1 MGSQTLEILRQGFW
15 ASLTG
20 GWFFDPHQD
29 IFCNTFHM
37 YLWLILL
44 LTPFVLYLT
53 CESTSLPMIFY
64 SLIICLVFFFIKVI
78 NYKLHK
84 LFDGEELLDNKN
96 IIKKLDGNAE
106 IIELD
111 VFSAGEKNANSDV
124 EFSNVS
130 LKKEIEDIL
139 GQDISNDKD
148 CKTLSTLS
156 LHDIASNSLLD
167 DQHAN
172 EITVD
177 FHHPKFVE
185 TNIHEKNT
193 EVEYEDIKGSDYL
206 TIIKESEDQPTQ
218 STTVEIL
225 KECEMKISSENNPI
239 QIDNLTVKKSFSF
252 SRDVAVCACCSNSS
266 WGDSVCAEVRES
278 SLKYFESEKEKL
290 PTSEKEL
297 EVKSENTLP
306 TLLKNIE
313 TDLSNDK
320 TVSMPALE
328 VKEDI
333 GNSRRFKGYNVYAES
348 VRSKTAQGIWFS
360 LPEIENSSIE
370 NISLLNCE
378 AADLKSD
385 KFSAIVEDSN
395 SSGHLDHKKCE
406 AESGIDLEAFD
417 KPFCRVPRR
426 SVCYAYNS
434 SNSFHRR
441 RSNAFS
447 DRSLSR
453 LHSQVSFQTPDNS
466 ENTLEEVGTNSK
478 GKYVAMS
485 HEDTSSGA
493 VHCFRDEFGN
503 WYSYTFGDDTA
514 SGGLQEIFS
523 TEDLPTDGPSSPIQA
538 SLRERAKQ
546 QERTRALESSQP
558 STTIEASEN
567 GATTSCAL
575 PDIVPDVTY
584 SWEGFRSQ
592 LHAGL
597 PSIKTDITKP
607 LVNKYY
613 MLPVIGNFS
622 LKVSFDRLQLLAIFD
637 RNKNIMQITTSVLL
651 ATLVAAL
658 GYLLI
663 TRNYF
668 YDFWL
673 FVICFV
679 IAKCQFSLLKSV
691 QPDSASPVHGH
702 NAAIA
707 FNRAI
712 YFCLVAILIIV
723 ADEASMISPNSI
735 TLYHM
740 SLYSKATLEFSRDL
754 LLGFLLAFPLVF
766 LLGLL
771 PQFNTFI
778 MHILEQLDM
787 HVFGGS
793 AHTSLQASFF
803 SMCRNLFFA
812 VFLSCFCYFPLEFT
826 PQGTPRG
833 QNVLFSF
840 FTGLLVAVSY
850 HLSRST
856 SNPEVLLK
864 LLKKKICLKEDP
876 NNPLETYDPLPEK
889 LMHTVTTRLIHDSI
903 ACFLV
908 IFIVFAVHLSTV
920 FTSLKDLIYFLYTI
934 TGGLGILLHYLLP
947 QLRKQLPWL
956 ILSSPVLKSYEYS
969 LFECQEHS
977 RIMWFEKVYVWFVII
992 EKNILYPLICM
1003 SAMTIFADELAD
1015 KFGSILASAIIT
1027 ITSMKLLRSAFSN
1040 TVHQHVVLIWTVLF
1054 FGYDYYGY
1062 SETFLIDYFIMAI
1075 FVEKMLE
1082 LHLKFKFIMTYTAP
1096 WQMAWGSA
1104 FHAFAQPFSVPHCG
1118 MLFIQSIVST
1128 FFSAPLNPFL
1138 GSAIF
1143 ITSYMRPVKFWEKD
1157 YNTKRVDHSNT
1168 RFSMQIDSNPGSD
1181 DNNLNSIFYEHLTRS
1196 LQNSLCGDLL
1206 LGRWGK
1212 FASGDCFIMASYN
1225 LNALVHIIEV
1235 GNGFVTFQLRGL
1247 EFRGTYCQQREVEA
1261 ITEDVDDDKG
1271 FCCFQP
1277 GHAANMLS
1285 LNSCFSQHWL
1295 AWEVAQS
1302 KYIVEG
1308 YSVNDNTAST
1318 MFQLFDL
1325 RKVFVTYYV
1334 TSIIFYCIRNKKL
1347 KQWLSDSSLM
1357 GQLNDLKSADF
1368 VDLDAIF
1375 RPVTDK
1381 DYDLTSGGIT
1391 RERFLQNYHEWIKC
1405 CNEKRVNDKVEEDGA
1420 ESNLVTLCFALSLLG
1435 RRLLSTASNNQWN
1448 ASLKSFLHGLH
1459 SLFKGDFRVT
1469 AIKDEWIFSDSDL
1482 ALLRSVVAPAVRM
1495 ALKLHQDHFT
1505 CIDEYEND
1513 KVMYDAISQH
1523 EENFVI
1529 CHEGNPEWRQAV
1541 LQNRSNLLALRYV
1554 MDDGN
1559 DDYKIIML
1567 VKRCL
1572 NFRVIKVNKECVR
1585 GLWAGQLQELIFL
1598 RNRNPERGSI
1608 QNAKQA
1614 LRNMINSSCD
1624 QPIGYPIYVSPLT
1637 TSYADTNPFFCKIS
1651 VGNLNTKTI
1660 KSFFERIYR
1669 GIINQYAGHCHRSG
1683 GESDEDMT
1691 FQDQDGKASTSR
1703 VVKAGRSNRLNHRSS
1718 SYTSI
1723 PTSSNEGGS
1732 GSMTEDLRLSNVKG
1746 KARLV
1751 DITCVTAA
1759 LSSKAKRDLLWP
1771 NMQWMLEVNRW
1782 DGWYP
1787 HKNMIGDILYYWE
1800 PNSSDP
1806 ERRCNID
1813 KKIYLL
1819 RIENYIVPVTEDG
1832 IVLLSDNLLEV
1843 KL

>member
-37 YLWLILL
+37 YLWLTLL

-53 CESTSLPMIFY
+53 SESTSLPMIFY
-64 SLIICLVFFFIKVI
+64 SLIICLLFLLIKVI

-84 LFDGEELLDNKN
+84 LFDGEELLDNKK

-111 VFSAGEKNANSDV
+111 VFSTGEKNANSDV

-139 GQDISNDKD
+139 GQDI
-148 CKTLSTLS
+148 KTLSTLS

-167 DQHAN
+167 DQHAK

-185 TNIHEKNT
+185 TNTHEKNA
-193 EVEYEDIKGSDYL
+193 EVEYEDTKGSEYI
-206 TIIKESEDQPTQ
+206 TILKESEDQPSQ

-225 KECEMKISSENNPI
+225 KECEMKETLENNPI

-252 SRDVAVCACCSNSS
+252 NRDVAVCACCSNSS

-278 SLKYFESEKEKL
+278 SLKYFESEKEKS
-290 PTSEKEL
+290 PASEKEL

-348 VRSKTAQGIWFS
+348 VRSKTAQGTWFS

-370 NISLLNCE
+370 NISLLNCD

-385 KFSAIVEDSN
+385 KFSAIVEDTN

-426 SVCYAYNS
+426 SVCYAFNS
-434 SNSFHRR
+434 TNSFHRR

-546 QERTRALESSQP
+546 QERTRVLESIQP
-558 STTIEASEN
+558 LTTIEASEN

-575 PDIVPDVTY
+575 PDILPDVTY

-597 PSIKTDITKP
+597 PSVKTDITKP
-607 LVNKYY
+607 QMNKYY

-637 RNKNIMQITTSVLL
+637 RNKNLMQITTSVLL

-723 ADEASMISPNSI
+723 ADEASIFSPNSI

-740 SLYSKATLEFSRDL
+740 SLYSKTTLEFSRDL

-803 SMCRNLFFA
+803 SMCRNIFFTA
-812 VFLSCFCYFPLEFT
+812 FLSCFCYFPLEFT

-864 LLKKKICLKEDP
+864 LLKKKICLKEEP

-889 LMHTVTTRLIHDSI
+889 LMHTVTTRLTHDSI

-920 FTSLKDLIYFLYTI
+920 FTSLNNLIYFLYAI

-1040 TVHQHVVLIWTVLF
+1040 TVHQHIVLIWTVLF

-1082 LHLKFKFIMTYTAP
+1082 LHLKFKFILTYTAP

-1118 MLFIQSIVST
+1118 MLFVQSIVST

-1347 KQWLSDSSLM
+1347 KQWLSDLSLM

-1405 CNEKRVNDKVEEDGA
+1405 CNEKRVDDKVEEVGA

-1554 MDDGN
+1554 MDDGT

-1651 VGNLNTKTI
+1651 VGNLNTRTI
-1660 KSFFERIYR
+1660 QSFFERIYR

-1703 VVKAGRSNRLNHRSS
+1703 VVKA
-1718 SYTSI
+1718 TI
-1723 PTSSNEGGS
+1723 
-1732 GSMTEDLRLSNVKG
+1732 
-1746 KARLV
+1746 
-1751 DITCVTAA
+1751 
-1759 LSSKAKRDLLWP
+1759 
-1771 NMQWMLEVNRW
+1771 LEN
-1782 DGWYP
+1782 
-1787 HKNMIGDILYYWE
+1787 
-1800 PNSSDP
+1800 
-1806 ERRCNID
+1806 
-1813 KKIYLL
+1813 
-1819 RIENYIVPVTEDG
+1819 
-1832 IVLLSDNLLEV
+1832 
-1843 KL
+1843 